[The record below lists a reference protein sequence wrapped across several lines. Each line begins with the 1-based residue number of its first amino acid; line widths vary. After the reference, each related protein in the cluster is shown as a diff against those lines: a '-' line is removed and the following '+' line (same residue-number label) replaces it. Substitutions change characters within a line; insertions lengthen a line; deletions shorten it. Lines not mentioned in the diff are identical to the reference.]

1 MRWRPDRTAVTTGVG
16 LAVMVV
22 LGAGYV
28 VHTETEP
35 TSSRAVQQAP
45 ASSPASSPAG
55 TPTATGVTTPSSPS
69 PTPSVPTD
77 TPLTAPTL
85 PTSPTPAPTTSPTPP
100 TPTDRHSGGTVPSA
114 PPVPPSPEPATSLD
128 FTLTTFN
135 MLGANH
141 TASGG
146 TKPWYASGP
155 ARAHGAA
162 ELIRRHGSDVVGFQ
176 ELQTSQLRTL
186 RRLTN
191 LDFYPGSSMSRP
203 DSENSLGWRRD
214 RWVAVEKHVV
224 RVPYFDGGLRAMPVV
239 RLRSRSTGLEAWFA
253 NFHNPAD
260 TRRFHHQ
267 QHYRLLAT
275 ALEVRLANRLIDGS
289 DLPVFITGDMNERA
303 GYFCRL
309 TSGAP
314 MLAARGG
321 SNVGRCRPGSP
332 RAVDWIFGSQGVDF
346 TGYNEDRSHLV
357 DVTTDHPVVSARV
370 RITGRPAGR

>member
-1 MRWRPDRTAVTTGVG
+1 VRWRPDRTAVTTGVG

-35 TSSRAVQQAP
+35 TSSTAGQQAP
-45 ASSPASSPAG
+45 ASSPAGSPG
-55 TPTATGVTTPSSPS
+55 ATTTSSPS
-69 PTPSVPTD
+69 PTPSVPAD

-85 PTSPTPAPTTSPTPP
+85 STSPTPAPTTSPTTP
-100 TPTDRHSGGTVPSA
+100 TPTPTPTQRLSGGPVPSA
-114 PPVPPSPEPATSLD
+114 PAMPTGPGPATSLD

-135 MLGANH
+135 MLGASH
-141 TASGG
+141 TATGG

-155 ARAHGAA
+155 TRAHGAA

-214 RWVAVEKHVV
+214 RWVAVEEHVV
-224 RVPYFDGGLRAMPVV
+224 KVPYFDGGLRAMPVV

-260 TRRFHHQ
+260 TRRFHRQ
-267 QHYRLLAT
+267 QAYRLRAT
-275 ALEVRLANRLIDGS
+275 ALEIRLANRLIDGS
-289 DLPVFITGDMNERA
+289 GLPVFITGDMNERA

-309 TSGAP
+309 TSHAP

-321 SNVGRCRPGSP
+321 SNLGRCLAGSP